1 MQPLADV
8 LVLDFT
14 TLLPGPLATLML
26 ADAGAQVIKIER
38 PGGEDMRR
46 YEPRFDGESAM
57 FAMLNR
63 GKKSLVLD
71 LKDKSDR
78 ARLMPLVK
86 RADVLVEQFRP
97 GVMARLGLGSKALR
111 KVNPRLIYCSITG
124 YGQTGPRAAEAGHD
138 INYIGNTGL
147 LALQPGPLDRP
158 NVPPALIAD
167 IGGGTLPA
175 VMNILLALRQRDRA
189 GKGATIDV
197 AMSDAMFT
205 FASHAIAVGHIT
217 GTFPG
222 AGNARLTGGS
232 PRYQLYPTRDGKLV
246 ACGALEQKFWT
257 TFTAAI
263 GLAAEFIDDRRDPAA
278 TTSAVAAIVAGRKA
292 EELKPV
298 LAKAD
303 CCVTI
308 VATLEEALRDPHF
321 IGRGLFE
328 HQVSGASGATMPALP
343 VPIAPAFR
351 ARHKTRPLPVLG
363 AHNKL
368 ATTPRR
374 ASAAAAKRKAR
385 PPRARRRGATGRAG
399 R

>member
-1 MQPLADV
+1 MQPLSDV

-26 ADAGAQVIKIER
+26 AEAGAQVIKIER

-71 LKDKSDR
+71 LKNESDC
-78 ARLMPLVK
+78 AKLMPLVK

-97 GVMARLGLGSKALR
+97 GVMARLGLGAKALR
-111 KVNPRLIYCSITG
+111 KINPRLIYCSITG

-138 INYIGNTGL
+138 INYIGHTGL
-147 LALQPGPLDRP
+147 LALQPGPMDRP

-175 VMNILLALRQRDRA
+175 VMNILLALRQRDRTGTGSA
-189 GKGATIDV
+189 IDI
-197 AMSDAMFT
+197 AMADAMFT

-217 GTFPG
+217 GKFPG
-222 AGNARLTGGS
+222 PGGARLTGGS
-232 PRYQLYPTRDGKLV
+232 PRYQVYPTRDGRLV
-246 ACGALEQKFWT
+246 ACGALEQKFWLA
-257 TFTAAI
+257 FTAAI

-278 TTSAVAAIVAGRKA
+278 TKSAVAAIVAARTA
-292 EELKPV
+292 DEWRPIF
-298 LAKAD
+298 AMAD

-308 VATLEEALRDPHF
+308 VATLEEALCDPHF
-321 IGRGLFE
+321 VGRGLFS

-343 VPIAPAFR
+343 VPIDPAFR
-351 ARHKTRPLPVLG
+351 ARQKIRPLRTLG
-363 AHNKL
+363 ADNAL
-368 ATTPRR
+368 ATAPRR
-374 ASAAAAKRKAR
+374 ASTVAAKRKAR
-385 PPRARRRGATGRAG
+385 RPRAKRRGATGRSG